1 MFHALFS
8 ALSTVNV
15 TDCFVGVVFL
25 LLSKKISPTL
35 LSVKHTIISN
45 SGGGQLDLLIFDT
58 SFKTLET
65 IKILCTKRGLLVRM
79 THEFDHQLRKERA
92 DLHRSAADYTTTV
105 VKIAEAHSDFVMGFI
120 SVNACVLEM
129 GDVYPCMIHAT
140 PGVQVVKNGD
150 ALGQQYNTPPFV
162 NLSLLALTF
171 IVKNGEDY
179 VCLSFLSS
187 KHRVCNIKI
196 WWKWLTIGYA
206 YLGYII
212 EDSTYHPYTRTNDID
227 LTPIFVSQYAMDS
240 LAVKFPYLVQV
251 KLKKANKL
259 VISKSGGTQ
268 LDPLILDT
276 SFKTLETIEFSCTKR
291 GLLGRMT
298 HEFDH
303 HKDNECLEE
312 WSNRKERTDM
322 QRSAGNLST

>member
-171 IVKNGEDY
+171 INGTEPPNETLAFP
-179 VCLSFLSS
+179 LSPQ
-187 KHRVCNIKI
+187 
-196 WWKWLTIGYA
+196 T
-206 YLGYII
+206 
-212 EDSTYHPYTRTNDID
+212 
-227 LTPIFVSQYAMDS
+227 
-240 LAVKFPYLVQV
+240 
-251 KLKKANKL
+251 
-259 VISKSGGTQ
+259 GTQ
-268 LDPLILDT
+268 NFSPNTEPSNATLASPLSPQTQTQVFLPNMT
-276 SFKTLETIEFSCTKR
+276 QHNETESS
-291 GLLGRMT
+291 
-298 HEFDH
+298 
-303 HKDNECLEE
+303 NEAPSNPKPAEE
-312 WSNRKERTDM
+312 
-322 QRSAGNLST
+322 